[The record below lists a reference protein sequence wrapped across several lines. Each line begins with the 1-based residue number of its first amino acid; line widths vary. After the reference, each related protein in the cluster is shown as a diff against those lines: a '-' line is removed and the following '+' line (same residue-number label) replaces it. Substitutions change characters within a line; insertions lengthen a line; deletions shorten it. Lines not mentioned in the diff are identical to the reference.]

1 MKLDKIFIPLF
12 MAAALPVMGQKNY
25 NLSYRIETEATFS
38 NGDNAP
44 YWLSANKFGLG
55 GTKKDNFYLRAG
67 ANWDKSYRHGWK
79 LAAGLDLAAGYKTT
93 TDLWLQQA
101 YFDVSWR
108 MLSLSL

>member
-25 NLSYRIETEATFS
+25 NLSYRIETEVTFS

-55 GTKKDNFYLRAG
+55 GTKKITSICVPGQTGTSLTVMDGNLLPDWIWPLDIRPLPTYGCSRHISMCHG
-67 ANWDKSYRHGWK
+67 ACFR
-79 LAAGLDLAAGYKTT
+79 
-93 TDLWLQQA
+93 
-101 YFDVSWR
+101 
-108 MLSLSL
+108 